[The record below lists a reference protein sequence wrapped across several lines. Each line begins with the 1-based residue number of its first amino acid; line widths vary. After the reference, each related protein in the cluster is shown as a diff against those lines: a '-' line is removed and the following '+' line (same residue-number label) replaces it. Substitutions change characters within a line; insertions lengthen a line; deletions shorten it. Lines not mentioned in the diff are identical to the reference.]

1 MEWCHEDFQKQ
12 NRFLPC
18 SVKEKTDGMWKLDSD
33 KKETEEPVEVVVTA
47 YVLCFAFSY
56 VGLIGLYYW
65 LQMQNGIDRVH
76 MKFERLFYVLKEYG
90 RIVVRLASNG
100 IVTYCMYILLKGA
113 DGVLKSEMG
122 RIRDSKSY
130 VTPLEGIVWVLS
142 CTFQFALDMI
152 EAESL
157 FGDLSVSMCPAD
169 KPIPYIEA
177 IEGFLATVFMLC
189 VVYVLGGLW
198 FEQARVTQD
207 LEERRERRE
216 RNEMEDI
223 VGESPYRSG
232 RAQTMDPRDEI
243 NWFVFENK
251 VCKCDTLGHKK
262 EVNPFFLKCK
272 NNQEFFSS
280 MIQKYNEKTC
290 PICLEGMFIDKM
302 EETDLYMTE
311 CGHKFHYDCFENY
324 YCSFNGYKTKFR
336 IPCPVCRK
344 FGEGCKLLDLGNM
357 NKNHSNNNEPRH
369 CLDREAI

>member
-1 MEWCHEDFQKQ
+1 
-12 NRFLPC
+12 
-18 SVKEKTDGMWKLDSD
+18 MWQLDND
-33 KKETEEPVEVVVTA
+33 KKETEEVVDSML
-47 YVLCFAFSY
+47 YLCLLI
-56 VGLIGLYYW
+56 VGLVISLVVS
-65 LQMQNGIDRVH
+65 LILSETRHCRDDCVVCHINR
-76 MKFERLFYVLKEYG
+76 KLKRLFFNLKEYG
-90 RIVVRLASNG
+90 CIIMRLASNG
-100 IVTYCMYILLKGA
+100 VVTYFMYALIKSVGE
-113 DGVLKSEMG
+113 VLKSEKD
-122 RIRDSKSY
+122 RIYGSKSY

-142 CTFQFALDMI
+142 CACEIVLEVFNIQL
-152 EAESL
+152 ELL
-157 FGDLSVSMCPAD
+157 FGHIDLSFSMCPPD

-177 IEGFLATVFMLC
+177 IEGVLLTICLLS

-198 FEQARVTQD
+198 FEQARMMQD

-216 RNEMEDI
+216 RNEMRDI
-223 VGESPYRSG
+223 VGESLHRSG
-232 RAQTMDPRDEI
+232 RAPTMDPDTFNRIQELWTSWFPRDEI
-243 NWFVFENK
+243 NWCVCENK
-251 VCKCDTLGHKK
+251 VCKCDALGYKK
-262 EVNPFFLKCK
+262 EVNLFFLKCK

-344 FGEGCKLLDLGNM
+344 FGEGCKLLDLGNK

-369 CLDREAI
+369 CPDE